1 MLKGFVAVILT
12 YTKFC
17 PLRFLFQTALL
28 ILSFICVTAS
38 TSAQITV
45 QGTVYDASKKNPV
58 ADVRVE
64 STNGK
69 FTTTDS
75 TGKYKI
81 TVMEKDSLT
90 YTYLN
95 KTTLKFAVSTI
106 ANPLSFDISLHI
118 AVSSKYKTLK
128 EVMVYSRTYQ
138 QDSIE
143 NRQSYAD
150 VYNFRKPT
158 IRTSITPDGMVGAD
172 VNEIINMFRFK
183 RNKYLKAFQAR
194 LEKQEQEQF
203 VEYRFNKSFVRRA
216 TQLKGAELDSFMVKY
231 QPSYEFAST
240 ADEVTFHRY
249 VLNASY
255 QFKIDLLRQQAKKPN
270 P

>member
-1 MLKGFVAVILT
+1 MILG
-12 YTKFC
+12 
-17 PLRFLFQTALL
+17 LVGLAN
-28 ILSFICVTAS
+28 AS
-38 TSAQITV
+38 LAQLTI

-64 STNGK
+64 NSSGK

-81 TVMEKDSLT
+81 AVSEKDSLT

-95 KTTLKFAVSTI
+95 KSTLKFAVSAI

-118 AVSSKYKTLK
+118 AIPSIYKTLK

-158 IRTSITPDGMVGAD
+158 IRTSISPDGMVGAD

-194 LEKQEQEQF
+194 LEKQEQERF
-203 VEYRFNKSFVRRA
+203 VEYRFNKNFVRRT

-231 QPSYEFAST
+231 LPSYEFAST

-255 QFKIDLLRQQAKKPN
+255 QFKIYLLRQQAKKPI